1 MEVLYKFGAL
11 LLLLQVNLK
20 HGNHRKSN
28 LNKII
33 MKNLFT
39 LIIVTVTIGFTGNS
53 KAQTLSTVSAS
64 AGATIIVP
72 MTLTEQNSLNFGSTN
87 KKIGIAGSVVLST
100 TDASR
105 DFNGGVSGS
114 SVGDPASNAV
124 FNVTGAHDS
133 SYAITLP
140 SSIIVREPGSMAMTI
155 NELKIRF
162 SGAAQDIAINEGS
175 NSVSKMLNANGN
187 DSFRL
192 GGKLNIGSEQLA
204 GMYSGTYSITVDYN

>member
-1 MEVLYKFGAL
+1 
-11 LLLLQVNLK
+11 
-20 HGNHRKSN
+20 
-28 LNKII
+28 
-33 MKNLFT
+33 MKNLLK
-39 LIIVTVTIGFTGNS
+39 LILVTVALGFTANS
-53 KAQTLSTVSAS
+53 KAQTLSTANAS

-87 KKIGIAGSVVLST
+87 KKLGVAGSVVLST
-100 TDASR
+100 ADASR

-114 SVGDPASNAV
+114 SFGDPATNAV
-124 FNVTGAHDS
+124 FNITGANDS

-140 SSIIVREPGSMAMTI
+140 SSITVMEPGSMTMTI

-175 NSVSKMLNANGN
+175 NSVSKMLNASGN

-204 GMYSGTYSITVDYN
+204 GSYSGTYSVTVDYN